1 MVEPGLELGTLVS
14 DTSLNNHGI
23 LYLSVLDTVPYYKE
37 SLSKSPGNPF
47 LLACII
53 YKNHLSTLNFSISVA
68 DWV

>member
-47 LLACII
+47 LLAL
-53 YKNHLSTLNFSISVA
+53 YHLQKSFIHP
-68 DWV
+68 